1 MKTIS
6 KQIAGTLMA
15 IFLLVGSVGC
25 AFSTN
30 NSISFTG
37 GNDAIL
43 MTTKEFSTSEIK
55 ALVVNT
61 SGGSI
66 QVDGSAGSETTVE
79 MHVRPNNNRNLSKSE
94 IQEILDRDYEIS
106 IVQNGGTIEAYAKRK
121 NKTNWRNGIS
131 ISFRVLTG
139 TNVTT
144 DLNTSG
150 GSIRIA
156 NLNGR
161 QNFKTSGGSLTVSNV
176 DGQIN
181 GKTSGGS
188 IKANNLDGDI
198 QLSTS
203 GGSIRLENLSGNI
216 EAQTSGGSIKG
227 DHISGNL
234 YAKTS
239 GGSINFD
246 NLSCI
251 LDAGTSGGSATAS
264 FNELPGAVN
273 LTTSAGSVNLTIPRN
288 SAADLNLKGMRV
300 NTDNLNNFN
309 GTNSKGK
316 LTGTINGGG
325 HQISAS
331 TSAGSVNL
339 RFN

>member
-1 MKTIS
+1 MI
-6 KQIAGTLMA
+6 

-30 NSISFTG
+30 NSISFSG

-43 MTTKEFSTSEIK
+43 MTTKKFSSAEIK
-55 ALVVNT
+55 GLVVNT

-66 QVDGSAGSETTVE
+66 QVDGNAGSETTVE

-106 IVQNGGTIEAYAKRK
+106 IVQNGSTIEARARKK
-121 NKTNWRNGIS
+121 NKTNWRNGLS
-131 ISFRVLTG
+131 ISFRILTG

-161 QNFKTSGGSLTVSNV
+161 QNFRTSGGSLTASNIQ
-176 DGQIN
+176 GNIN
-181 GKTSGGS
+181 GQTSGGS
-188 IKANNLDGDI
+188 ITAEHSEGDI

-203 GGSIRLENLSGNI
+203 GGSIRLDDLSGSI
-216 EAQTSGGSIKG
+216 RVETSGGSIKG
-227 DHISGNL
+227 SDIKGTLH
-234 YAKTS
+234 AETS
-239 GGSINFD
+239 GGSINLVD
-246 NLSCI
+246 LSCV
-251 LDAGTSGGSATAS
+251 LDARTSGGGVTA
-264 FNELPGAVN
+264 ELVDLPGDVN
-273 LTTSAGSVNLTIPRN
+273 LSTSAGSVNLTIPGN

-300 NTDNLNNFN
+300 NANNLNNFN
-309 GTNSKGK
+309 GTNSKGR
-316 LTGTINGGG
+316 LSGTLNGGG
-325 HQISAS
+325 KSISAS

-339 RFN
+339 RIN

>member
-1 MKTIS
+1 MKAIF
-6 KQIAGTLMA
+6 KQLLGGSMI

-30 NSISFTG
+30 NSISFSG

-43 MTTKEFSTSEIK
+43 MTTKKFSSAEIK
-55 ALVVNT
+55 GLVVNT

-66 QVDGSAGSETTVE
+66 QVDGNAGSETTVE

-106 IVQNGGTIEAYAKRK
+106 IVQNGSTIEARARKK
-121 NKTNWRNGIS
+121 NKTNWRNGLS
-131 ISFRVLTG
+131 ISFRILTG

-161 QNFKTSGGSLTVSNV
+161 QNFRTSGGSLKV
-176 DGQIN
+176 DNIKGSIN

-188 IKANNLDGDI
+188 ITAERSEGDI

-203 GGSIRLENLSGNI
+203 GGSITLDQLHGNI
-216 EAQTSGGSIKG
+216 EVKTSGGSIKG
-227 DHISGNL
+227 SDIEGTLYAATSGGSIKLGNL
-234 YAKTS
+234 SCVLDAKTS
-239 GGSINFD
+239 GGSVTAELFNIPGD
-246 NLSCI
+246 VRLS
-251 LDAGTSGGSATAS
+251 
-264 FNELPGAVN
+264 
-273 LTTSAGSVNLTIPRN
+273 TSAGSVNLAIPET
-288 SAADLNLKGMRV
+288 SAVDLDLKGMRV
-300 NTDNLNNFN
+300 NADNLNNFN

-316 LTGTINGGG
+316 LSGTLNGGG
-325 HQISAS
+325 NSIYAS

-339 RFN
+339 RIN